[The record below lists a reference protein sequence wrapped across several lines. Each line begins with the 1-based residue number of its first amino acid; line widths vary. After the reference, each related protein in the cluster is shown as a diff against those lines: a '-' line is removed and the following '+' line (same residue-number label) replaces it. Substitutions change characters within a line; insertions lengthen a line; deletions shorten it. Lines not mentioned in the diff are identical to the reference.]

1 MVRPEAGAAIF
12 VERFFQ
18 FSVLGLVT
26 CGYLAVASSGYLDAP
41 TLVLAGAG
49 LLFRGLVLCGLV
61 RIAIP
66 ERVATAATLFYS
78 AFFVADCFVISKAIL
93 PATVHLVF
101 FIAVVR
107 ILTARRHRD
116 DLTIAAVAFLELV
129 AAAILSIGLSFF
141 VCLAVYL
148 VFAMAA
154 LTSGEIRRSIGRSPA
169 TARSG
174 LRRFHPRLALLSGL
188 IAAGILGLTAG
199 LFFILPRTADAAF
212 ARLPWHR
219 VLTPGYASEV
229 VLGEVGGIDTSS
241 RPVMHVRLFSREP
254 LAGLKWRGGV
264 LEEFD
269 GKRWYDGNPRLEII
283 PTESGH
289 VDLATQERAGVHVN
303 YDVRL
308 EPLDDTALFFAGTPE
323 KLDLNAASIFR
334 TSAGAYRL
342 GRLPART
349 FQYAAYSLLE
359 EAPEVSAVYPPPALP
374 LAERERNLES
384 PALDRRIPELARAMT
399 VGAATDLERSRALE
413 RRLRAGYTYSLETPK
428 REPAD
433 PLAYFL
439 FTSRKGYCEY
449 FASAMAVMLRSL
461 GVPARLATGF
471 QSGIYNPLTELWLVR
486 ASDAHTWVEA
496 WIAGHGWT
504 TFDPTPPDTGPPG
517 LSLAAKVGL
526 YLDAAQTFWQE
537 WVVSYDVGRQGT
549 LADRLEQGARRAG
562 IRWYDALAAIQGEW
576 RAYHPAIPVRG
587 LAEWGIAGLLAAAIW
602 LLGPRLARRLRIR
615 RRVERV
621 RRGEASVADATLL
634 YERMLKALKRRG
646 YDKPTWFTPA
656 EFAAAL
662 PPAAAGD
669 TVREFTTAYNALR
682 FGGRGDA
689 APRLSSLLDIIE
701 RREAR

>member
-1 MVRPEAGAAIF
+1 MARPEAAAAIF

-18 FSVLGLVT
+18 FSVLGLVSS
-26 CGYLAVASSGYLDAP
+26 GYLAVASSGYLDAP
-41 TLVLAGAG
+41 TLVLAAAG
-49 LLFRGLVLCGLV
+49 LLFRALVLCGLL

-66 ERVATAATLFYS
+66 ERVSAAATLLYS
-78 AFFVADCFVISKAIL
+78 AFFVADCFLISKAIL

-107 ILTARRHRD
+107 ILTARTHRD

-141 VCLAVYL
+141 ACLAVYL

-154 LTSGEIRRSIGRSPA
+154 LTSGEIRRSIGKSPA
-169 TARSG
+169 TARTG
-174 LRRFHPRLALLSGL
+174 LRRFHPRLELLSGS
-188 IAAGILGLTAG
+188 IAVGILVLTAA

-212 ARLPWHR
+212 ARLPWRHL
-219 VLTPGYASEV
+219 LTPGFAGEV
-229 VLGEVGGIDTSS
+229 VLGETGDIRTSS
-241 RPVMHVRLFSREP
+241 RPVMHVRIFSRDP
-254 LAGLKWRGGV
+254 VAGLKWRGAA

-269 GKRWYDGNPRLEII
+269 GKRWYDGNPHLERI

-289 VDLATQERAGVHVN
+289 VDLAPQELTGIHVN

-323 KLDLNAASIFR
+323 KLDLNARSILR
-334 TSAGAYRL
+334 TDGGAYRL
-342 GRLPART
+342 MSLPART

-359 EAPEVSAVYPPPALP
+359 EAPEVSTVYPPPVLP
-374 LAERERNLES
+374 LAERERNLQS
-384 PALDRRIPELARAMT
+384 PPLDRRIPELARAMT
-399 VGAATDLERSRALE
+399 AGAVTDLERSRALE
-413 RRLRAGYTYSLETPK
+413 RRLRAAYTYSLETPR

-439 FTSRKGYCEY
+439 FTSRRGYCEY

-471 QSGIYNPLTELWLVR
+471 QSGIYNPMTELWLVR

-504 TFDPTPPDTGPPG
+504 TFDPTPPDTAPPG
-517 LSLAAKVGL
+517 LGLAAKIGL
-526 YLDAAQTFWQE
+526 YLDAAQTFWQD
-537 WVVSYDVGRQGT
+537 WVVSYDIGRQGT

-562 IRWYDALAAIQGEW
+562 IRWYDALESIQVDW
-576 RAYHPAIPVRG
+576 RAYHRAIPVRG
-587 LAEWGIAGLLAAAIW
+587 LEEWGLAALLAAALW
-602 LLGPRLARRLRIR
+602 LVTPRLARRLRIR

-634 YERMLKALKRRG
+634 YERMLEALKRRG
-646 YDKPTWFTPA
+646 FDKPAWFTPL
-656 EFAAAL
+656 EFASAL
-662 PPAAAGD
+662 PRGAAGD

-689 APRLSSLLDIIE
+689 AMRLTTLLDAIE
-701 RREAR
+701 QSERG